1 MISSKTDSM
10 RSPQQPEI
18 EFPCDFPIKVMGR
31 QVDDIAALAVSIIR
45 DRVPEFDP
53 ACLTHRQSQGG
64 TYISVTA
71 TIRATSREQL
81 DEIYS
86 ALTARDEI
94 LMVL

>member
-1 MISSKTDSM
+1 M

-18 EFPCDFPIKVMGR
+18 LFPCDFPIKVMGR
-31 QVDDIAALAVSIIR
+31 QEDDIVALAVSIIR

-81 DEIYS
+81 DAIYQD
-86 ALTARDEI
+86 LTASKQVMMA
-94 LMVL
+94 L